1 MLAVLRERRL
11 DKYFD
16 AIHGSPPAKAVL
28 LGQIVAGQK
37 LDPADVLM
45 VGDAPT
51 DRDAAETVGTQFY
64 GVGPELKGGSFPWG
78 DDLTG
83 LNAWIAAR
91 A

>member
-1 MLAVLRERRL
+1 MLLA
-11 DKYFD
+11 
-16 AIHGSPPAKAVL
+16 
-28 LGQIVAGQK
+28 QIVNRQK

-51 DRDAAETVGTQFY
+51 DRDAAETVGTLFY

-78 DDLTG
+78 EDLTG
-83 LNAWIAAR
+83 LNVWIAAR